1 MHRRGFT
8 RTIES
13 QTAENIDRLRLGLF
27 LPNPPVTICIEILNE
42 EWQLLLLVLGVWCPD
57 C

>member
-1 MHRRGFT
+1 MHRGGFT

-27 LPNPPVTICIEILNE
+27 LPNPPVTICMEILNE
-42 EWQLLLLVLGVWCPD
+42 KWQPLLLMLGV
-57 C
+57 